1 MACVWGNDGLGP
13 YSFRSSRALGVFG
26 SVRPFRCLSR
36 LLAVRVVVR
45 LVRRRDPLPCAFVR
59 LWTEAQGERSRR
71 RSGAAGAVW
80 VGSGRWSSGRANG
93 CQMSAQARGEGPRE
107 QCGPLKARTIAN
119 GGDAGGVTFGN
130 GAFWSLTLIGSKKNA
145 VFV

>member
-26 SVRPFRCLSR
+26 TFFSFRCPSFV
-36 LLAVRVVVR
+36 LAVRVVVR
-45 LVRRRDPLPCAFVR
+45 WVRRRDPLPCASVHR
-59 LWTEAQGERSRR
+59 RTKAQGNGSRR
-71 RSGAAGAVW
+71 RSGAVGAVW
-80 VGSGRWSSGRANG
+80 VGFGRWPSGRANG

-130 GAFWSLTLIGSKKNA
+130 GAFGALH
-145 VFV
+145 

>member
-1 MACVWGNDGLGP
+1 MVRLGMGMARVWGNDGLAP
-13 YSFRSSRALGVFG
+13 YPLLRTLGVFG
-26 SVRPFRCLSR
+26 TFFPFRCPSFV
-36 LLAVRVVVR
+36 LAVRVVVR
-45 LVRRRDPLPCAFVR
+45 WVRRRDPLPCAFVR

-80 VGSGRWSSGRANG
+80 VGFGRWPSGRANG

-130 GAFWSLTLIGSKKNA
+130 GAFGALH
-145 VFV
+145 